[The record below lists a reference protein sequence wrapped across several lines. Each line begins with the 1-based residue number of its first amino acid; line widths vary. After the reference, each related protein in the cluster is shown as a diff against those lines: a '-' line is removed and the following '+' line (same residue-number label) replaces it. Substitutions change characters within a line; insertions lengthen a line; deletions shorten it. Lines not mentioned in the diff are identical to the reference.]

1 MKNILKIGLLGICL
15 TALSCDDFLTKIPYN
30 AQAIENS
37 YETPYDIQ
45 MGVNGCYNKLVN
57 IKRASELLLNEN
69 RSDNATY
76 PNTENISSN
85 YDAISPSLLLVGTTN
100 DYVLPLWRD
109 SYSLINRVNLLLQH
123 LDVVIDA
130 NDRKQYEAEV
140 KFLRGWAYFTLVRY
154 FGGLPLLTEPIGSG
168 SDVDNIGRASLD
180 DTYARIEADLRDS
193 YQLFE
198 ELGDAYSPEYGQVHQ
213 WAAKAFLGKLYMTW
227 HKNDLAYPLL
237 EDVYLH
243 SGFKLTDNYEDLFVA
258 DLETTKGKE
267 EILFPVRFTGGGLG
281 IGNTFSTLCAHQDI
295 SDYGSNLVYWS
306 NSLQNAFI
314 NTSDTT
320 LDRRYPVT
328 CGVISTA
335 DMVGIDSLHKRYPP
349 KMVGLQQT
357 ADGYET
363 ALLDNKN
370 DGYLDWPELRFADVI
385 LMLAEIKADANSPYK
400 DEAGALSLIEEVRT
414 RAEVP
419 AITQDDVTTK
429 FGGSVK
435 EAVLNERRLELAFE
449 NQRFFDMVR
458 QGEQYATDILLNFY
472 KTEPAYNQLV
482 YPNVHTLLTQVIGG
496 DKVDAWRLLL
506 PIPNDEILRNNSI
519 EQNPGY
525 K

>member
-1 MKNILKIGLLGICL
+1 
-15 TALSCDDFLTKIPYN
+15 
-30 AQAIENS
+30 
-37 YETPYDIQ
+37 
-45 MGVNGCYNKLVN
+45 
-57 IKRASELLLNEN
+57 
-69 RSDNATY
+69 
-76 PNTENISSN
+76 
-85 YDAISPSLLLVGTTN
+85 
-100 DYVLPLWRD
+100 
-109 SYSLINRVNLLLQH
+109 
-123 LDVVIDA
+123 
-130 NDRKQYEAEV
+130 
-140 KFLRGWAYFTLVRY
+140 
-154 FGGLPLLTEPIGSG
+154 
-168 SDVDNIGRASLD
+168 
-180 DTYARIEADLRDS
+180 
-193 YQLFE
+193 
-198 ELGDAYSPEYGQVHQ
+198 
-213 WAAKAFLGKLYMTW
+213 
-227 HKNDLAYPLL
+227 
-237 EDVYLH
+237 
-243 SGFKLTDNYEDLFVA
+243 
-258 DLETTKGKE
+258 
-267 EILFPVRFTGGGLG
+267 
-281 IGNTFSTLCAHQDI
+281 
-295 SDYGSNLVYWS
+295 
-306 NSLQNAFI
+306 
-314 NTSDTT
+314 
-320 LDRRYPVT
+320 
-328 CGVISTA
+328 
-335 DMVGIDSLHKRYPP
+335 
-349 KMVGLQQT
+349 MVGLQQT